1 MRLTV
6 FNRGVVLALSL
17 VVTPAVAAEQ
27 RHTWPDDFVGRL
39 EVLAV
44 IEDLNGTL
52 LASRS
57 ATATLEAWCADHHM
71 ANPPKIVAVRDR
83 NANSPAPAD
92 VRASLQV
99 TPGEPVKYRRV
110 SLACGSH
117 ILSEAE
123 NWYVPSRLTPGMNA
137 LLDTTDTPFGRV
149 VEPLNVTRQTLSAE
163 PLWSPLP
170 KDWERKPDL
179 VRIHYAR
186 AAHTIPVEIL
196 RHRAL
201 LYDGAHRPLA
211 EVVETYTNAVL
222 DFPH

>member
-6 FNRGVVLALSL
+6 FNRVVTLALGMIA
-17 VVTPAVAAEQ
+17 VPAVAGEP

-44 IEDLNGTL
+44 IEELNGAL
-52 LASRS
+52 LASPS
-57 ATATLEAWCADHHM
+57 ATTTLEAWCADHHM
-71 ANPPKIVAVRDR
+71 ASPPKIVALRDR
-83 NANSPAPAD
+83 GANSPASSEI
-92 VRASLQV
+92 RASLQV
-99 TPGEPVKYRRV
+99 TPDEPVKYRRV
-110 SLACGSH
+110 SLACGTH

-123 NWYVPSRLTPGMNA
+123 NWYVPSRLTASMNA
-137 LLDTTDTPFGRV
+137 ALDTTDTPFGRV

-179 VRIHYAR
+179 VRTHYAR
-186 AAHTIPVEIL
+186 AAHTIPLEIL

-201 LYDGAHRPLA
+201 VYDNAHRPLA